1 MFFAGPAPESKS
13 RFSGGVGVIN
23 MKKVKRGAKDRG
35 KWKEEIV
42 YL

>member
-1 MFFAGPAPESKS
+1 LPDQRQRVRVGSAGA
-13 RFSGGVGVIN
+13 GDIN

>member
-13 RFSGGVGVIN
+13 RFSGGGVIN